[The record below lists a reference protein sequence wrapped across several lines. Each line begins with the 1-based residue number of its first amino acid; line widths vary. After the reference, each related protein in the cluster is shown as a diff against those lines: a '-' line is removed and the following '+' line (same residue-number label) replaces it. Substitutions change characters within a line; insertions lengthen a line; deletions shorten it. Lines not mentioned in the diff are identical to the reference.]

1 MKIAVSHE
9 HKSDRVSP
17 LFEETKHFKL
27 YDIEDNKVICS
38 EVIGTMGCREKE
50 ELVHLLLMFET
61 DALICGELTDESK
74 LILSD
79 EAISVFSGC
88 LGKSDDVVELM
99 LSGVLIPV

>member
-9 HKSDRVSP
+9 HKSDSISP

-27 YDIEDNKVICS
+27 YDVENNRVICS
-38 EVIGTMGCREKE
+38 EIIGTMGCEKE
-50 ELVHLLLMFET
+50 ELVQLLLMFET
-61 DALICGELTDESK
+61 DALICGQLSEESH

-88 LGKSDDVVELM
+88 LGNSDDAVEMM
-99 LSGVLIPV
+99 LSGALMPV